1 MTAASVS
8 SPRVFVALGV
18 SLLAHAGALLF
29 AGPLSAAPPQLP
41 PFQTLEISLADAPS
55 ATPLPRP
62 RRCAAPTP
70 VIKPAAEIPATD
82 EAAAPIPPAEPV
94 ARAAQTDEPLVQA
107 RYEVAA
113 LNNPKPPY
121 PLAARLRGQQGRLLL
136 AVEVRADGSCGQVL
150 IKRSSGHELLDAAAR
165 QTVRRWH
172 FLPAHRGAVAVDA
185 WVDIPITFRLEG

>member
-29 AGPLSAAPPQLP
+29 AGPLNAAAPQLP
-41 PFQTLEISLADAPS
+41 PFQTLEISLADAPP
-55 ATPLPRP
+55 APPLPQP
-62 RRCAAPTP
+62 RRRAAPAL

-136 AVEVRADGSCGQVL
+136 AVEVRADGSSGQVL

-165 QTVRRWH
+165 QTVRHWH
-172 FLPAHRGAVAVDA
+172 FLPARRGAVAVDA
-185 WVDIPITFRLEG
+185 WVEIPITFRLEG

>member
-1 MTAASVS
+1 MTAATTA
-8 SPRVFVALGV
+8 SPRVFIALGI

-29 AGPLSAAPPQLP
+29 AGPLSAAAPQLP
-41 PFQTLEISLADAPS
+41 PFQTIEISLADAPS
-55 ATPLPRP
+55 ATPLPQP
-62 RRCAAPTP
+62 RRHVAPTP
-70 VIKPAAEIPATD
+70 APKPAPEIPA
-82 EAAAPIPPAEPV
+82 AAEPVAPSPPAEPV
-94 ARAAQTDEPLVQA
+94 ARAAQTDEPLVEA

-121 PLAARLRGQQGRLLL
+121 PLAARVRGQQGQLLL

-165 QTVRRWH
+165 QTIRHWH

>member
-18 SLLAHAGALLF
+18 SLLAHAGTLLF
-29 AGPLSAAPPQLP
+29 AGPLSAAPPRLP
-41 PFQTLEISLADAPS
+41 PFRTLEISLTAAP
-55 ATPLPRP
+55 APPLPQP
-62 RRCAAPTP
+62 RRRVAPVP
-70 VIKPAAEIPATD
+70 VPGPAPEIPAIA
-82 EAAAPIPPAEPV
+82 EAVAPTPPAEPV
-94 ARAAQTDEPLVQA
+94 ARATQTDEPLVDA

-121 PLAARLRGQQGRLLL
+121 PLAARVRGQQGQLLL

-165 QTVRRWH
+165 QTIRRWH